1 MFSGDIGCYT
11 LGNSKPLDMVD
22 TCLCMGADVTIAQGL
37 HIIEPE
43 TVNFAF
49 IGDSTFF
56 ASGLTGVI
64 NAVYNQTDIVLVV
77 LDNSTTAMTGHQ
89 PHPGTG
95 KTMMGEVVAKVS
107 IEKILEGIGVSR
119 IVKADP
125 LNLNEAVEAVKEVMD
140 EAGVRVVIFKS
151 PCIAVTR
158 PAAGYHVSADSCTF
172 CRQCIRE
179 LGCPAIVIGDGK
191 AAIEPSLCSG
201 CGICAQVCKF
211 NAIQEVAHDE

>member
-1 MFSGDIGCYT
+1 M
-11 LGNSKPLDMVD
+11 
-22 TCLCMGADVTIAQGL
+22 
-37 HIIEPE
+37 
-43 TVNFAF
+43 
-49 IGDSTFF
+49 
-56 ASGLTGVI
+56 
-64 NAVYNQTDIVLVV
+64 
-77 LDNSTTAMTGHQ
+77 
-89 PHPGTG
+89 
-95 KTMMGEVVAKVS
+95 AKVS

-158 PAAGYHVSADSCTF
+158 PTAGYHVAADSCTF

-179 LGCPAIVIGDGK
+179 LGCPAIVIEDGK

-211 NAIQEVAHDE
+211 NAIQEVDHDE

>member
-1 MFSGDIGCYT
+1 M
-11 LGNSKPLDMVD
+11 
-22 TCLCMGADVTIAQGL
+22 
-37 HIIEPE
+37 
-43 TVNFAF
+43 
-49 IGDSTFF
+49 
-56 ASGLTGVI
+56 
-64 NAVYNQTDIVLVV
+64 
-77 LDNSTTAMTGHQ
+77 
-89 PHPGTG
+89 
-95 KTMMGEVVAKVS
+95 AKVS

-158 PAAGYHVSADSCTF
+158 PTARYHVAADSCTF

-179 LGCPAIVIGDGK
+179 LGCPAIVIEDGK

-211 NAIQEVAHDE
+211 NAIQEVDHDE

>member
-1 MFSGDIGCYT
+1 
-11 LGNSKPLDMVD
+11 
-22 TCLCMGADVTIAQGL
+22 
-37 HIIEPE
+37 
-43 TVNFAF
+43 
-49 IGDSTFF
+49 
-56 ASGLTGVI
+56 
-64 NAVYNQTDIVLVV
+64 
-77 LDNSTTAMTGHQ
+77 
-89 PHPGTG
+89 
-95 KTMMGEVVAKVS
+95 MMGEVVAKVS

-125 LNLNEAVEAVKEVMD
+125 LNLNEAVEAVREVMD

-158 PAAGYHVSADSCTF
+158 PTARYHVTADSCTF

-179 LGCPAIVIGDGK
+179 LGCPAIVIEEGK

-211 NAIQEVAHDE
+211 DAIQEVAHDE

>member
-1 MFSGDIGCYT
+1 MMDMERVNDYMARVSASEHTTFPPADGEMKVGLD
-11 LGNSKPLDMVD
+11 LG
-22 TCLCMGADVTIAQGL
+22 TA
-37 HIIEPE
+37 
-43 TVNFAF
+43 
-49 IGDSTFF
+49 
-56 ASGLTGVI
+56 
-64 NAVYNQTDIVLVV
+64 YIVLVV

-125 LNLNEAVEAVKEVMD
+125 LNLNEAVEAVREVMD

-158 PAAGYHVSADSCTF
+158 PTARYHVTADSCTF

-179 LGCPAIVIGDGK
+179 LGCPAIVIEEGK

-211 NAIQEVAHDE
+211 DAIQEVAHDE